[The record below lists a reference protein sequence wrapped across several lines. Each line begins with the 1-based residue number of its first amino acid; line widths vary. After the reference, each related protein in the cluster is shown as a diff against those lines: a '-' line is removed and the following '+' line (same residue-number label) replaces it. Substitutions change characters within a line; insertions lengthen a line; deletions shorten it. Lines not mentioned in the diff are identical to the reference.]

1 MLVNPEG
8 NMKTR
13 GLNVGQSRRDDKILD
28 VKGYKLVKS
37 QRDDKII
44 DVKMLIINQTPKG

>member
-28 VKGYKLVKS
+28 VK
-37 QRDDKII
+37 
-44 DVKMLIINQTPKG
+44 MLIINQTPKG